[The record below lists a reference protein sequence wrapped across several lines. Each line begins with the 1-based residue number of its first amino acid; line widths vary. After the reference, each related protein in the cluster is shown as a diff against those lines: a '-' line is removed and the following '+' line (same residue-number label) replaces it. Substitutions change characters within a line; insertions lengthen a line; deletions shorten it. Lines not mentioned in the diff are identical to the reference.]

1 MRAILLGICLCLSA
15 YGFSQKNSIRPIV
28 LDGDSG
34 VFMPMHYFDKAEQK
48 LIFKNYV
55 VREVKVYS
63 EENTMHKYQIQNL
76 TTALNSCFDQRDRF
90 ERQAEIQKGAAREY
104 EKDSLYWQ
112 GQHKKAKNGGRFWR
126 TVTAVVVTG
135 GTILYLTK

>member
-1 MRAILLGICLCLSA
+1 
-15 YGFSQKNSIRPIV
+15 
-28 LDGDSG
+28 
-34 VFMPMHYFDKAEQK
+34 MPTRYFDKAEQK

-55 VREVKVYS
+55 VREVKVLS
-63 EENTMHKYQIQNL
+63 EENTLHKLETQNL
-76 TTALNSCFDQRDRF
+76 RQALDLCLSQRDIL